1 MWIDVLYIVAGLFY
15 TLCLE
20 LFVLFMMVCFQAFP
34 SRFFIVHQRMIGTI
48 PVSYTHLTLP
58 TMAVV

>member
-1 MWIDVLYIVAGLFY
+1 MGEVGKKHVRVDAYDKATG
-15 TLCLE
+15 
-20 LFVLFMMVCFQAFP
+20 
-34 SRFFIVHQRMIGTI
+34 

>member
-1 MWIDVLYIVAGLFY
+1 MPLSACVDSRGGKIKCEEVSVFLSYVAGFGG
-15 TLCLE
+15 
-20 LFVLFMMVCFQAFP
+20 FDFDISA
-34 SRFFIVHQRMIGTI
+34 G